1 MTQAESVTVT
11 KGKEAT
17 GNNFEFRAFAP
28 IPGVRG
34 SGKIVVGDEPVKID
48 LKTAEARKVG
58 LEQQITD
65 LASRK
70 YLNIVSWDR
79 PAEAPKTRAT
89 KP

>member
-17 GNNFEFRAFAP
+17 GKNFEFRAFTP

-48 LKTAEARKVG
+48 LKSAEARKVG

-70 YLNIVSWDR
+70 YLSIVCWER
-79 PAEAPKTRAT
+79 LAEAPKARAT

>member
-17 GNNFEFRAFAP
+17 GKNFEFRAFAP

-70 YLNIVSWDR
+70 YLSIVSWER
-79 PAEAPKTRAT
+79 PSEAPKTRAT